1 MTTLLTTETVL
12 TTGTAA
18 GEAGDATPGCG
29 CCVLPPDTVDKR
41 LAELE
46 ARRDL
51 LERRLARLS

>member
-12 TTGTAA
+12 TTETAA
-18 GEAGDATPGCG
+18 GEAGDATTGGG
-29 CCVLPPDTVDKR
+29 CCVITPYTVDKR

-46 ARRDL
+46 ARRDR